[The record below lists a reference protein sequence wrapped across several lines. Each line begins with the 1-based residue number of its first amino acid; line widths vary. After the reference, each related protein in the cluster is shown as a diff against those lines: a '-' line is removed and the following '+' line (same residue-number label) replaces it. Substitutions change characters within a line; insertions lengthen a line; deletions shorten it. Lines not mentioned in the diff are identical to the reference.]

1 MNNLLE
7 FLVNHSTLIM
17 WSSFVIMLISLCLL
31 TFLWWRLNH
40 ANRIVRW
47 LIFNSLSVIYFISS
61 ILMIAAP
68 LFSTIQRI
76 HTHVEQNLFFVAC
89 ILFAA
94 VIRLDWIFVQNFWQ
108 WLPDHK
114 EK

>member
-7 FLVNHSTLIM
+7 FLVNHSTPIM

-31 TFLWWRLNH
+31 MFLWWRLNH
-40 ANRIVRW
+40 VNCVVRW
-47 LIFNSLSVIYFISS
+47 LIFNSLSVIYFTSS

-68 LFSTIQRI
+68 LFSTAQRI
-76 HTHVEQNLFFVAC
+76 YTHAEQNLFFAAC

-108 WLPDHK
+108 WLPDPK
-114 EK
+114 QK

>member
-7 FLVNHSTLIM
+7 FLVNHSTLVM
-17 WSSFVIMLISLCLL
+17 RSSFAIMLISMLL
-31 TFLWWRLNH
+31 LMSLWFRSNH
-40 ANRIVRW
+40 INRIARW
-47 LIFNSLSVIYFISS
+47 LIFNSLSMIYFVSS
-61 ILMIAAP
+61 VCMIIAA
-68 LFSTIQRI
+68 LLGATQHI
-76 HTHVEQNLFFVAC
+76 HTHTEQNLFFAAC
-89 ILFAA
+89 ILFVA

>member
-7 FLVNHSTLIM
+7 FLVNHSIPIM
-17 WSSFVIMLISLCLL
+17 WSSFVIMLISMLL
-31 TFLWWRLNH
+31 LMSLWFRFNH
-40 ANRIVRW
+40 INRIIRW
-47 LIFNSLSVIYFISS
+47 LIFNSLSAIYFISS

-68 LFSTIQRI
+68 LFSTILHI
-76 HTHVEQNLFFVAC
+76 NTHIKQNLFFVAC
-89 ILFAA
+89 ILFVA